1 MAAKVRADVRLVS
14 IGASVLV
21 VNNDYP
27 KLKNACL
34 SLM

>member
-1 MAAKVRADVRLVS
+1 VS